1 MYQDAIIV
9 PMNEPISFRFN
20 DYLFD
25 MSLNDLLIANGI
37 LIHDHTS
44 CRDMLGEGFICY
56 CYRMLILAFLNS
68 CGFAIHHDLSEYLMG
83 TYGPNISGNAATSKK
98 GKICEFFIFFR
109 KVRISRSASNS
120 PDPGVPSIRRP

>member
-1 MYQDAIIV
+1 MCYSSKQFFKINIFSHFHLSYFQHDNVQDAIIV

-44 CRDMLGEGFICY
+44 CRDMLGE
-56 CYRMLILAFLNS
+56 ILSL
-68 CGFAIHHDLSEYLMG
+68 LL
-83 TYGPNISGNAATSKK
+83 
-98 GKICEFFIFFR
+98 FF
-109 KVRISRSASNS
+109 KS
-120 PDPGVPSIRRP
+120 